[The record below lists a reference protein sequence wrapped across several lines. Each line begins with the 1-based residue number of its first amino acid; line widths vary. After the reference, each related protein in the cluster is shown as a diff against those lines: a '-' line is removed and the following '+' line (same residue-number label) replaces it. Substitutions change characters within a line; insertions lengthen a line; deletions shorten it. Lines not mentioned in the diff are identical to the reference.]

1 MHIYIEKEDKYLW
14 AKRTFIGI
22 FFAMLLFAVGI
33 TAAVRTGSS
42 EFAENNSG
50 SSMQGNTVIP
60 VSNPFE
66 PVRTKKVKVVIT
78 AYSSTVWQT
87 DDTPFITAS
96 GEWVRDGIVAN
107 NMLPFGTRITIPEI
121 YGDKTFIV
129 EDRMAKRK
137 GNYHVDIWF
146 PEYYQAKNFG
156 SQLTYIEVLE
166 N

>member
-1 MHIYIEKEDKYLW
+1 MHIYIEKETRLFWVK
-14 AKRTFIGI
+14 KVFSI
-22 FFAMLLFAVGI
+22 FFVISLAAFAI
-33 TAAVRTGSS
+33 IAATANADR
-42 EFAENNSG
+42 AEEEGYSYG
-50 SSMQGNTVIP
+50 ASMQGNTVIP

-66 PVRTKKVKVVIT
+66 PVKTKKVRVVIT
-78 AYSSTVWQT
+78 AYSSTVCQT

-107 NMLPFGTRITIPEI
+107 NMLPFGTRITIPEL

-129 EDRMAKRK
+129 EDRMAQRK

-146 PEYYQAKNFG
+146 PEYQQAKNFG
-156 SQLTYIEVLE
+156 SKLTYIEVLE